1 MRSVVV
7 TGVSTGIGHATA
19 TALVKNGFRVFGSV
33 RKIKDAERLCREL
46 GDRFIPLLFDVTD
59 EAAVR
64 AGAALVEEEL
74 NGYTLEG
81 LVNNAGIAIAGPLSH
96 LPIDEYRMQM
106 DVNLV
111 GPLIVT
117 QAFLPLLGLDA
128 KRQGKPGRIV
138 NISSLAGRIGL
149 PFLGPYS
156 VSKHGMEGFSES
168 LRRELMFYGIDVIT
182 IGPGQIATPIWD
194 KGEEM
199 NVEPYKH
206 LEIASAMERSQQHFI
221 EEGKRGLPPQHIAEL
236 IHKVLTEKSPK
247 TRYAVIPDHFKN
259 WTLPLL
265 LPARLVDWLISK
277 QYGLGRR

>member
-168 LRRELMFYGIDVIT
+168 LRE
-182 IGPGQIATPIWD
+182 
-194 KGEEM
+194 
-199 NVEPYKH
+199 
-206 LEIASAMERSQQHFI
+206 
-221 EEGKRGLPPQHIAEL
+221 
-236 IHKVLTEKSPK
+236 
-247 TRYAVIPDHFKN
+247 
-259 WTLPLL
+259 TLN
-265 LPARLVDWLISK
+265 
-277 QYGLGRR
+277 